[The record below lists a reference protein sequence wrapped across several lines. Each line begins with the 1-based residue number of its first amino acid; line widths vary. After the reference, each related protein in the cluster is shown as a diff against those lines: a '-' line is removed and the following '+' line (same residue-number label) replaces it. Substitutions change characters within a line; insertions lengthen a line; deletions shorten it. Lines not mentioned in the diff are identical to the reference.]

1 MDQVSNTHPHHDVV
15 SPNSSSERP
24 PRSASLLDTTTPVST
39 VRDLL
44 QSSLGNAYTLEHEL
58 AGGGMSHVFV
68 AREIALGRQV
78 VVKVLPPE
86 MAASVSMERFKREIT
101 LAARLQHPHIVP
113 LLNAG
118 EAGGLPWFSMP
129 FVEGESL
136 RAHLAHATPSLHD
149 TLEILRDV
157 ALALEYAHARDVVHR
172 DIKPENI
179 LLTGRT
185 AVVMDFGIARAI
197 TAASDVH
204 DSATLTALGTI
215 VGTPAY
221 MAPEQAAGEVAGPAA
236 DIYAWGLVAY
246 EMLAGAHPFAS
257 RTAAQALLAA
267 HIAERPAPL
276 GSLQKDLPSALTA
289 LVDQCLAKDPA
300 DRPAGAA
307 AILAQLGALALASP
321 ARGLRRAPLIGTAA
335 LIVALLAGSLAWVWR
350 GSEQRRWAREDALP
364 AARQLA
370 SDDRAL
376 AAFLVL
382 QRAVALVP
390 TDTAVVHALET
401 SEDTVSIATSP
412 PGATIAVRD
421 YVTPDSAWHV
431 VGVTPVTN
439 ALLPHGYFR
448 WRISKAG
455 VGDYV
460 TAPKTDREMRFPLD
474 SAMHAPPGMVY
485 VSGNTWG
492 DMIAFMGW
500 VGPFRLP
507 SFLMDRYEVT
517 NREYQA
523 FVDQGGY
530 EQPLYWAD
538 SFTLHGHSLAR
549 DSAMRLFL
557 DRTGR
562 PGPSTWEGGRY
573 PAGRADYPVSGVS
586 WYEASA
592 YAAFAGKS
600 LPAVAQWYL
609 AAPPELARF
618 TVRVSNISHTD
629 LAPVGAFNGLGPF
642 GTFDMAGNVAE
653 WTVNAL
659 DADRRYILGGDWRA
673 QSYLFDDAD
682 ARAAFDR
689 SPANGIRCVR
699 NVVPL
704 PPAVSAPSKAL
715 ERNFASF
722 TPASDAVF
730 AAYRH
735 MYAYVPGPLNAKVDS
750 AVENARDWRKERI
763 TLDAAYSGERL
774 SAYLFL
780 PKNVKPPYQT
790 IVFFPSARVLQLTNS
805 RSLGDTA
812 YFDYIVQ
819 SGRAV
824 LYPVYQ
830 DTYER
835 RFRRGLPGANQAID
849 LSIQRSRDLGRS
861 LDYLDTR
868 PDIAHDRIA
877 YLGVSMGSA
886 EGVMY
891 ATLAQDRLA
900 TVVFLDGGY
909 FLGKAPPGGDQ
920 ADFAPRMKK
929 PVLMVNGRYDFTFSY
944 EKSQLPFFRML
955 GTPDSSKRHVVLE
968 TPHDVLALRPA
979 LVSAVLGW
987 LDRYLGVVR

>member
-1 MDQVSNTHPHHDVV
+1 M
-15 SPNSSSERP
+15 
-24 PRSASLLDTTTPVST
+24 ST
-39 VRDLL
+39 ARDLL
-44 QSSLGNAYTLEHEL
+44 QSSLGLAYTIEHEL

-86 MAASVSMERFKREIT
+86 LAATVSLERFKREIT

-118 EAGGLPWFSMP
+118 DAGGVPWFSMP

-136 RAHLAHATPSLHD
+136 RALLAHTTPSLED
-149 TLEILRDV
+149 TLAILRDV

-204 DSATLTALGTI
+204 ASATLTALGTI

-221 MAPEQAAGEVAGPAA
+221 MAPEQAAGEAAGPAA

-257 RTAAQALLAA
+257 RATVHSLLAA
-267 HIAERPAPL
+267 QIAEVPPPL
-276 GSLQKDLPSALTA
+276 GSVRKDLPRALTA
-289 LVDQCLAKDPA
+289 LVDQCLEKDPA
-300 DRPAGAA
+300 ARPTGAA
-307 AILAQLGALALASP
+307 AILATLRALGSAAPVS
-321 ARGLRRAPLIGTAA
+321 RLRRASLIGTAA
-335 LIVALLAGSLAWVWR
+335 LVVALITGSLAWAWR

-364 AARQLA
+364 TAQKLVA
-370 SDDRAL
+370 DDRAL

-382 QRAVALVP
+382 QRAATAVP
-390 TDTAVVHALET
+390 TDTMVMHALEAR
-401 SEDTVSIATSP
+401 EDTVSITSSP
-412 PGATIAVRD
+412 TGATVAMQD

-431 VGVTPVTN
+431 VGATPLN
-439 ALLPHGYFR
+439 RQLLPRGYFR
-448 WRISKAG
+448 WKVSKAG
-455 VGDYV
+455 VGEYV
-460 TAPKTDREMRFPLD
+460 TAPMTAHQMRFPLD
-474 SAMHAPPGMVY
+474 SAMRAPPGMVY
-485 VSGNTWG
+485 VSGSTWADIIG
-492 DMIAFMGW
+492 FMGW
-500 VGPFRLP
+500 VGPFRVP

-530 EQPLYWAD
+530 AQPRYWAD
-538 SFTLHGHSLAR
+538 TFVLLGHPLSR
-549 DSAMRLFL
+549 DSAMRLFR

-573 PAGRADYPVSGVS
+573 PPGRADYPVSGVS

-600 LPAVAQWYL
+600 LPAFAQWFL
-609 AAPPELARF
+609 AAPPDVARF
-618 TVRVSNISHTD
+618 TVRVSNISHTEV
-629 LAPVGAFNGLGPF
+629 APVGAFKGLGPF

-659 DADRRYILGGDWRA
+659 DQDRRFILGGDWRA
-673 QSYLFDDAD
+673 QSYLYDDPD
-682 ARAAFDR
+682 ARSAFDR
-689 SPANGIRCVR
+689 SPENGIRCVR
-699 NVVPL
+699 NVEPL
-704 PPAVSAPSKAL
+704 APAVSAPIKAL
-715 ERNFASF
+715 ERNFATF

-735 MYAYVPGPLNAKVDS
+735 MYGYGHTPLNAKVDS
-750 AVENARDWRKERI
+750 AAENARDWRKERI
-763 TLDAAYSGERL
+763 TLDAAYAGERL
-774 SAYLFL
+774 TAYLFL

-790 IVFFPSARVLQLTNS
+790 VVFFPSARVLHLTNS
-805 RSLGDTA
+805 RALGDTA

-835 RFRRGLPGANQAID
+835 RFRHGLPGANQEID

-886 EGVMY
+886 EGVIY

-900 TVVFLDGGY
+900 TAIFLDGGY

-979 LVSAVLGW
+979 LVSTVLGW
-987 LDRYLGVVR
+987 LDRYLGAVR